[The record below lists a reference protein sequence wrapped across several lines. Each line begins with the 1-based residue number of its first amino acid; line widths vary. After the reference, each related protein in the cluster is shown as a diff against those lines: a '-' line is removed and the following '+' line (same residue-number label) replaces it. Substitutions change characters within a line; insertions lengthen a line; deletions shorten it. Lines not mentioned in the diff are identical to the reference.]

1 MIQVQL
7 VNLNLFG
14 DFTDAVT
21 KTAHGVDKIVSTSDP
36 KAKGVTDKVDSGFDF
51 FGGAAKKI
59 DSVFQPKLIQ
69 LDLFHDIAGAV
80 SGAAGSTDKIVGDV
94 GSDKTKKTTHT
105 VVQGIQAGATIADKI
120 DELFG
125 GKATII
131 LL

>member
-1 MIQVQL
+1 MQQVQL
-7 VNLNLFG
+7 VNLNLFS
-14 DFTDAVT
+14 DITDAVT

-36 KAKGVTDKVDSGFDF
+36 KAKKVTDRVDSGFDF

-59 DSVFQPKLIQ
+59 DSIFQPQLIQ

-80 SGAAGSTDKIVGDV
+80 SNVAGSTDKIVGDV

-105 VVQGIQAGATIADKI
+105 VTTGIQAGASIADKI

-125 GKATII
+125 GKAS
-131 LL
+131 L